1 MKHVVQG
8 MTYIFFI
15 VMTVVII
22 MTIYGRVDRKSNLQ
36 SSLQSAVK
44 GAVDEVS
51 TRGGYSSDNLDD
63 LKADFVARLCTNL
76 DISGDT

>member
-8 MTYIFFI
+8 MAYIFFI

-51 TRGGYSSDNLDD
+51 TRG
-63 LKADFVARLCTNL
+63 RLSEN
-76 DISGDT
+76 